1 MPYTSTTSVEQGPI
15 SSYRRLYANRFLPT
29 FINSGAFEPLDTSS
43 TRPKLVVAL
52 TKNSRRTVGFVK
64 LKKLKKLPYNPFYYD
79 IIRTRNTMG
88 TITRLNRYNGAP
100 SEEYLDSGV
109 ISARAG
115 MPSDGHISITPE
127 QLLSARNECSNK
139 LLMKVKDQKVNIAQ
153 AIGERQQTIDLIATT
168 AKRIADGFLAL
179 KKGDVVG
186 AARLVTGF
194 AKPSRR
200 VRQNFRKQYKV
211 DPDKA
216 AANAWLELQY
226 GWKPLLQDI
235 YDAAEFAAQRAMK
248 EIKSKATASVTRE
261 IVETSKPFQ
270 GGQVQ
275 QYNGLYDRKA
285 SIIVKMQCRFIP
297 TDDASHNL
305 VQLGLTNPFLL
316 AWELLPYSF
325 VVDWFLPIGNWLS
338 VQDATVGLVFLDGG
352 SVTVQKRRLFWEY
365 NKGSDDGGPY
375 DTKYD
380 ISATGN
386 QIWDTI
392 EREPLGSFP
401 FVKLPQ
407 FKNPLTSLHAANA
420 IALLQGA
427 FKSKPRP

>member
-1 MPYTSTTSVEQGPI
+1 MPYTSTTSVEEGPW
-15 SSYRRLYANRFLPT
+15 STYRRLYANRYLPT
-29 FINSGAFEPLDTSS
+29 YVNSGEFEPIDTST
-43 TRPKLVVAL
+43 TRPKLVVAV
-52 TKNSRRTVGFVK
+52 TKTSQRTVGFVR
-64 LKKLKKLPYNPFYYD
+64 LKKLKKLPYNPFLYD

-88 TITRLNRYNGAP
+88 TITRLARFNGEP
-100 SEEYLDSGV
+100 TEEYLDAGV

-115 MPSDGHISITPE
+115 MPSSGQLSITPE
-127 QLLSARNECSNK
+127 QLLSARNECANK
-139 LLMKVKDQKVNIAQ
+139 LLLKVKDQKVNIAQ

-168 AKRIADGFLAL
+168 AKRLADSFLAL
-179 KKGDVVG
+179 KKGDVVA
-186 AARLVTGF
+186 AARLATGF

-216 AANAWLELQY
+216 ASNAWLELQY

-235 YDAAEFAAQRAMK
+235 YDAAEFAAQRATN
-248 EIKSKATASVTRE
+248 EVKSKATASVKRE
-261 IVETSKPFQ
+261 IVETSVPFQ

-275 QYNGLYDRKA
+275 QYNGLYDRKV
-285 SIIVKMQCRFIP
+285 SLIVKMQCRFIP

-325 VVDWFLPIGNWLS
+325 VVDWFLPIGTWLS
-338 VQDATVGLVFLDGG
+338 LQDATVGLVFLDGG
-352 SVTVQKRRLFWEY
+352 SVTVQKRRLFWDY
-365 NKGSDDGGPY
+365 NKGSDDGGLY
-375 DTKYD
+375 DTKYG
-380 ISATGN
+380 ITASGN
-386 QIWDTI
+386 QIWDTV

-401 FVKLPQ
+401 SVKFPQ
-407 FKNPLTSLHAANA
+407 FKNPLSPLHAANA

-427 FKSKPRP
+427 FKSKLRP